1 MLRVLGLAQREAFA
15 WKSFSLPHI
24 NALFCCAYQ
33 RFSPM
38 QIFVY
43 CYAVLAVSCIHC
55 IWRASI
61 RHQLR
66 RERVLRERVA
76 FLLWT
81 AAG

>member
-1 MLRVLGLAQREAFA
+1 MLGLAQTEQEAIASEPFLT
-15 WKSFSLPHI
+15 STRQHS
-24 NALFCCAYQ
+24 CCAYQ

-38 QIFVY
+38 QIFAY
-43 CYAVLAVSCIHC
+43 CYAVLAVSSIYC
-55 IWRASI
+55 IWHASL
-61 RHQLR
+61 RHQLS